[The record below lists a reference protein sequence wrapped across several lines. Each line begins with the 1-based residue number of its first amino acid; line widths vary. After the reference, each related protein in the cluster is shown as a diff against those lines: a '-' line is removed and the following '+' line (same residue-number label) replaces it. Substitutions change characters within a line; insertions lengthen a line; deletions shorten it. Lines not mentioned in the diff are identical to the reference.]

1 MIQAVIFD
9 LDGTLIDS
17 ESVTIAAGTAAF
29 AAHGYAVG
37 ADLFHRLVGV
47 DELTG
52 AGLLR
57 AMLGDDLPL
66 DRINADWA
74 AGSRRLY
81 DAHGVPVKPGARDLL
96 RLLRARSL
104 PLAVATSSG
113 RRSALWKLEQ
123 SGLAAHFDTVV
134 TLDCITRP
142 KPAPDPYLEAARR
155 LGADP
160 AQCVAFEDSE
170 TGAASA
176 QAAGMTVVQ
185 VPDVVAPS
193 GRHARHIAPDLLSGA
208 RAAGLI

>member
-1 MIQAVIFD
+1 MTQAAIFD

-17 ESVTIAAGTAAF
+17 EAVTIAAGTEAF
-29 AAHGYAVG
+29 ARYGHTIGPEV
-37 ADLFHRLVGV
+37 FHRLVGV
-47 DELTG
+47 DQPTG
-52 AGLLR
+52 DVLLR
-57 AMLGDDLPL
+57 EMLGTDLPL
-66 DRINADWA
+66 DRIKADWA

-81 DAHGVPVKPGARDLL
+81 DAHGVPVKAGARELL
-96 RLLRARSL
+96 EMLRARSV

-113 RRSALWKLEQ
+113 RHAATWKLDRT
-123 SGLAAHFDTVV
+123 GLHGLFDTVV

-155 LGADP
+155 LGIAP
-160 AQCVAFEDSE
+160 ARCIAFEDSD

-185 VPDVVAPS
+185 VPDVVTPS
-193 GRHARHIAPDLLSGA
+193 GRHASHIAADLISGA